1 MARVN
6 RTTARH
12 FLIGVGGLV
21 VLVAIGALG
30 ALVSSGGEIPAKQY
44 SYATAAF
51 HDVGTLRVR
60 QDVRVDSL
68 IVGQISDI
76 SYEHGEA
83 VVTLRMDGDRRVYA
97 NASARI
103 WQESALAR
111 SFVELTPGDPSTGPL
126 PGNRIPSTR
135 TSDAID
141 LDQLFNIFDQPTRT
155 ALSGTLTQLGGGL
168 LGHSEDLRD
177 ALQKAP
183 GGLDNLGR
191 VADDLDDPQTH
202 LPALL
207 TTANRVVGRLDSRS
221 AQLRSLV
228 QQTDQTL
235 AAVNVD
241 SNRPLDATLKDLP
254 STLIQARQALG
265 SLNGPLRDVRSA
277 VTTIRP
283 GGQALGDA
291 SDDLRGV
298 LREAV
303 GPLDKVPDV
312 ADKATPAIDDL
323 TKTVSDARPL
333 APRLLNTLSST
344 QELLA
349 GLSPYSPDVGRF
361 FAQLAAP
368 HGLLSGSISPTEHYF
383 GIFPTVPGA
392 AGLASVPDPTFH
404 ENPYPAP
411 GGSAYRTNPD
421 GSQKSAGATQKK
433 AGR

>member
-21 VLVAIGALG
+21 VMLAVAALG
-30 ALVSSGGEIPAKQY
+30 GVVSSGGEIPAKSY

-51 HDVGTLRVR
+51 HDVGTLRQR
-60 QDVRVDSL
+60 QDVRINSL

-76 SYEHGEA
+76 QYENGEA
-83 VVTLRMDGDRRVYA
+83 VVTLRMDGDHPVYG

-111 SFVELTPGDPSTGPL
+111 SFIELTPGDPSAGPL
-126 PGNRIPSTR
+126 PNDRIPSSR

-168 LGHSEDLRD
+168 LGHSADLRD
-177 ALQKAP
+177 ALRKAP

-191 VADDLDDPQTH
+191 VADDLTDPNTH

-228 QQTDQTL
+228 RQTDQTL
-235 AAVNVD
+235 AAVNVED
-241 SNRPLDATLKDLP
+241 TRPLDATLKGLP
-254 STLIQARQALG
+254 STLTQARQALD
-265 SLNGPLRDVRSA
+265 SLNGPLGDARSA

-283 GGQALGDA
+283 GGEALGDA
-291 SDDLRGV
+291 TGDLRGV

-303 GPLDKVPDV
+303 TPLDKVPDV
-312 ADKATPAIDDL
+312 ADKATPAVEDL
-323 TKTVSDARPL
+323 TSTVSDARPL
-333 APRLLNTLSST
+333 APKLLTTLDQT
-344 QELLA
+344 QKLLA
-349 GLSPYSPDVGRF
+349 GLSPYSPDIGRF
-361 FAQLAAP
+361 FNQLASP
-368 HGLLSGSISPTEHYF
+368 SGLLSGSISPTQHYF
-383 GIFPTVPGA
+383 GIFPTIPGG

-411 GGSAYRTNPD
+411 GQSAYRTNPD
-421 GSQKSAGATQKK
+421 GSQKSAAPTK

>member
-12 FLIGVGGLV
+12 FLIGVAGLV
-21 VLVAIGALG
+21 VLAAVAALG
-30 ALVSSGGEIPAKQY
+30 AIVSSGDAIPARQY

-51 HDVGTLRVR
+51 HNVGTMRVR
-60 QDVRVDSL
+60 QDVRINSL
-68 IVGQISDI
+68 IVGQISAI
-76 SYEHGEA
+76 SYQNGEA
-83 VVTLRMDGDRRVYA
+83 VVTLRMNGEHPVYA

-111 SFVELTPGDPSTGPL
+111 SFVELTPGDPSAGPL
-126 PGNRIPSTR
+126 PGNRIPSSR
-135 TSDAID
+135 TTDATD

-155 ALSGTLTQLGGGL
+155 ALSGSLSQLGGGL

-183 GGLDNLGR
+183 PGLDDLGR
-191 VADDLDDPQTH
+191 VADTLDDPQTH

-221 AQLRSLV
+221 AQLRSLL

-241 SNRPLDATLKDLP
+241 NTRPLDATLKDLP
-254 STLIQARQALG
+254 STLTQARQALD
-265 SLNGPLRDVRSA
+265 SLNGPLGDARQA

-283 GGQALGDA
+283 GAQALGA
-291 SDDLRGV
+291 STGDLRGV

-303 GPLDKVPDV
+303 GPLNKVPDV
-312 ADKATPAIDDL
+312 ADKATPAVKDL
-323 TKTVSDARPL
+323 TKTVADARPL
-333 APRLLNTLSST
+333 APRLLNTLAST
-344 QELLA
+344 QNLLA
-349 GLSPYSPDVGRF
+349 GLAPYSPDIGRF

-368 HGLLSGSISPTEHYF
+368 HGLLSGSIAPGEHYF
-383 GIFPTVPGA
+383 GIFPTIPGG
-392 AGLASVPDPTFH
+392 AGLASLPDPTFH

-411 GGSAYRTNPD
+411 GETAYRTNPD
-421 GSQKSAGATQKK
+421 GSQKGAAPTK